1 MNILNMREEIRRRVT
16 ILAQSSEE
24 EWIHGESL
32 RKSFVSDYPISRI
45 PALKLDEY
53 VIGKGAN
60 NRSFCYRI
68 EREMDELGRILGAT
82 ALKFGVYYGRTKSD
96 PSERYRFAV
105 HWGKSPEMVF
115 GSVKR
120 AIVDLLQAAK
130 KRDFKSLDSSPLS
143 RMFKGKLLFLYFPEE
158 YAPIYSKEHLEHF
171 VAELNL
177 LGPFKSGADMQ
188 RGLMKY
194 RSKWP
199 ELRRESALLY
209 MRLLYDL
216 FPYPENLGSKM
227 SGGFRKAPMLDE
239 AVRGAQFVKEMP
251 PLPPKASSGPGGH
264 GTIDFEAQDR
274 QRRRVGDRG
283 EALVLEMEKNRL
295 TQAGKRALADGIKQI
310 SNEDASAGFDIL
322 SFEEDGRE
330 KRIEVKATCD
340 PNLARGFYIS
350 SNELDKSAT
359 LTNYYLYIVFSTM
372 SEKPRILSIP
382 KPELTGKPYTLRP
395 LKYLVTIQ

>member
-1 MNILNMREEIRRRVT
+1 MNRLNMHEEIGRLVP
-16 ILAQSSEE
+16 ILAQRDEE
-24 EWIHGESL
+24 EWKRGESL
-32 RKSFVSDYPISRI
+32 RKSFVSDYPIKKI

-53 VIGKGAN
+53 VIGKGAD

-96 PSERYRFAV
+96 PSERYRFAA

-115 GSVKR
+115 ASVKR
-120 AIVDLLQAAK
+120 AIVDLLRAAK
-130 KRDFKSLDSSPLS
+130 KHDFQSVDSNPLS
-143 RMFKGKLLFLYFPEE
+143 RMLKGKLLFLYFPEE

-171 VAELNL
+171 VTELNL

-216 FPYPENLGSKM
+216 FDYPENLGSKV
-227 SGGFRKAPMLDE
+227 SGDSRKAPMLDK
-239 AVRGAQFVKEMP
+239 AVSGAQFIREMP
-251 PLPPKASSGPGGH
+251 PLPPTAGSGHRGH

-283 EALVLEMEKNRL
+283 EALVLEMEKKRL
-295 TQAGKRALADGIKQI
+295 IQAGKRALANEIEQI
-310 SNEDASAGFDIL
+310 SSEDASAGFDIL

-330 KRIEVKATCD
+330 RRIEVKATCD
-340 PNLARGFYIS
+340 ASLARGFYIS
-350 SNELDKSAT
+350 SNELNKSAT
-359 LTNYYLYIVFSTM
+359 LTNYYLYIVFSAM
-372 SEKPRILSIP
+372 SEKPRILPIP
-382 KPELTGKPYTLRP
+382 KPVLTGQPYTLRP
-395 LKYLVTIQ
+395 LNYLVTIQ